1 MVSDLL
7 PFGPHLPTD
16 CRDLMKTTWR
26 SILLPFLA
34 IGLCCCF
41 LAACDDGPSAAEEDL
56 TIDGRVEGKI
66 MLTGHQLTIEENG
79 HVTAE
84 IHDASTVIVR
94 GTMIGNI
101 TADDKVEVAS
111 QGSMRGD
118 IRAPRIVL
126 ADGSR
131 FKGRIDT
138 QAKPV
143 ARGTAVAPA
152 PTKAVV
158 EVNRRP

>member
-1 MVSDLL
+1 MSD
-7 PFGPHLPTD
+7 
-16 CRDLMKTTWR
+16 KI
-26 SILLPFLA
+26 SIGSSMHIKGELT
-34 IGLCCCF
+34 GK
-41 LAACDDGPSAAEEDL
+41 EDL
-56 TIDGRVEGKI
+56 TIDGRVDGQI
-66 MLTGHQLTIEENG
+66 LLTGHQLTIEENG

-101 TADDKVEVAS
+101 TAADRVEIAS

-118 IRAPRIVL
+118 IRSPRIAL

-131 FKGRIDT
+131 FKGKIDT

-143 ARGTAVAPA
+143 ARRTAVSPA

-158 EVNRRP
+158 EV

>member
-1 MVSDLL
+1 MSD
-7 PFGPHLPTD
+7 
-16 CRDLMKTTWR
+16 KI
-26 SILLPFLA
+26 SIGSSMHIKGELT
-34 IGLCCCF
+34 GK
-41 LAACDDGPSAAEEDL
+41 EDL
-56 TIDGRVEGKI
+56 TIDGRVDGQI
-66 MLTGHQLTIEENG
+66 LLTGHQLTIEENG

-101 TADDKVEVAS
+101 TAADRVEIAS

-118 IRAPRIVL
+118 IRSPRIAL

-131 FKGRIDT
+131 FKGKIDT

-143 ARGTAVAPA
+143 ARRTAVPPA

-158 EVNRRP
+158 EV

>member
-1 MVSDLL
+1 MSD
-7 PFGPHLPTD
+7 
-16 CRDLMKTTWR
+16 KI
-26 SILLPFLA
+26 SIGSSMHIKGELT
-34 IGLCCCF
+34 GN
-41 LAACDDGPSAAEEDL
+41 EDL
-56 TIDGRVEGKI
+56 TIDGRVDGKI

-94 GTMIGNI
+94 GTMSGNI

-111 QGSMRGD
+111 KGSMQGD
-118 IRAPRIVL
+118 IRAKRVVL

-138 QAKPV
+138 NAKSAGQRPAVPPASPKV
-143 ARGTAVAPA
+143 AV
-152 PTKAVV
+152 KA
-158 EVNRRP
+158 